1 MHANSHAMN
10 QGPGRGAATAVLH
23 AGFIVTGVVTVLLGP
38 ILPLLIARW
47 SMSDANAGLFF
58 TTQFV
63 GTIVGVATLGL
74 LIRLRGYRIT
84 FITGYVSMMAGVA
97 GLNLG
102 SEVGCVLATAAFG
115 YGLGLVLAASN
126 LWVAEVAT
134 SRRAAALSIL
144 NAAWGIGAIACPA
157 LVVFAQRGQN
167 LAMLLYGIAG
177 FSGFIALLLATMKFE
192 PHPQD
197 LAFTATLNASPAVS
211 KQTAFALGAM
221 FYLYVGAESCVS
233 GWVAAFAK
241 RMEMTPGN
249 LWALT
254 PMFFWSGLLAG
265 RALAPVFLRRLSE
278 RALLASGL
286 ILATIGNAALLSTAT
301 FRGAVTCAAVTGLG
315 MGATYPLLVSR
326 LIGYYGERAK
336 RSGSVMFALAALGGA
351 TMPWLVG
358 FTSTQAG
365 SLRAGLLVPIAGC
378 LAMIS
383 LLRLLRQQAQA

>member
-1 MHANSHAMN
+1 MPANNRVTN
-10 QGPGRGAATAVLH
+10 QVPDRGAAAVLH
-23 AGFIVTGVVTVLLGP
+23 AGFVVTGVVTVLLGP

-47 SMSDANAGLFF
+47 SMSDASAGLFF

-74 LIRLRGYRIT
+74 LIRLRGYRMT
-84 FITGYVSMMAGVA
+84 LITGYVSMMVGVA
-97 GLNLG
+97 ALNLG
-102 SEVGCVLATAAFG
+102 SELACVLATAAFG

-157 LVVFAQRGQN
+157 LVMIAQRGQH

-177 FSGFIALLLATMKFE
+177 FSGLTALLLAAVKFE

-197 LAFTATLNASPAVS
+197 LAYTATLKASPVVS
-211 KQTAFALGAM
+211 RQTAFALGAM

-241 RMEMTPGN
+241 RMEIMPGN
-249 LWALT
+249 LWALA

-265 RALAPVFLRRLSE
+265 RALAPIFLRRLSE

-301 FRGAVTCAAVTGLG
+301 FGGAATCAAVTGLG

-326 LIGYYGERAK
+326 LIEYFGERAK

-351 TMPWLVG
+351 TLPWLVG

-365 SLRAGLLVPIAGC
+365 SLRAGLLVPIVGC
-378 LAMIS
+378 LVMIS
-383 LLRLLRQQAQA
+383 LLRLLRQPAHS